1 MSTPE
6 DRLAQL
12 GLALPAPLQLPP
24 GVTLPFPWV
33 RIVGNRAIIS
43 GHGPTNTDGS
53 LAQPLGKVGLE
64 VNEEQAYV
72 AARLTGM
79 AILGSLKREL
89 GSLSRIA
96 CWTRIF
102 GMVNSAPGFTRQ
114 PAVINGFT
122 DLIVSVFGQEQG
134 AHARSAVGLAE
145 LPFRI
150 PVEIEGEVELR
161 PSDAQPLGRGEAQR
175 QATRPGLVVRGTF
188 SPARAWRPAVGPA
201 SPRTL
206 GRTGQQCWRRAL
218 QFNNTSRRTPQER

>member
-6 DRLAQL
+6 DRLTEL
-12 GLALPAPLQLPP
+12 GLVLPAPLQLPP

-33 RIVGNRAIIS
+33 RIVGTRAVIS

-53 LAQPLGKVGLE
+53 LAQPLGKVGSE
-64 VNEEQAYV
+64 VTEDQAYV

-89 GSLSRIA
+89 GSLSHIA

-114 PAVINGFT
+114 PAVINGLT
-122 DLIVSVFGQEQG
+122 DLIVSVFGQERG

-150 PVEIEGEVELR
+150 PVEIEGEVELW
-161 PSDAQPLGRGEAQR
+161 PSDA
-175 QATRPGLVVRGTF
+175 
-188 SPARAWRPAVGPA
+188 
-201 SPRTL
+201 
-206 GRTGQQCWRRAL
+206 
-218 QFNNTSRRTPQER
+218 